1 MKQPKKPTREQ
12 KELMAKR
19 GLRPENWMVI
29 LDNKAEMQI
38 ISRHSRQRRTIERGQ
53 RKKKNGKREN

>member
-19 GLRPENWMVI
+19 GLRPENWIVI

-53 RKKKNGKREN
+53 RTG